1 MSSTPDI
8 LPVIQRR
15 NPEREF
21 EILKQIGSGTYGE
34 VFKAKVMKT
43 LELVALKIIK
53 IEPGE
58 DFNIIQQE
66 IQILSDCKHQ
76 NIVGYYGSYLSSGY
90 DLVLEEER
98 RDKLWIAMEFCGG
111 GSLQD
116 IYHGQS
122 IQPPQTEGLSSPHL
136 FAKNTKGFGLYS
148 TPAIVK
154 VFEM

>member
-1 MSSTPDI
+1 MVCSAIYCKEKLMCHHMSVCI
-8 LPVIQRR
+8 CM
-15 NPEREF
+15 F
-21 EILKQIGSGTYGE
+21 
-34 VFKAKVMKT
+34 
-43 LELVALKIIK
+43 
-53 IEPGE
+53 
-58 DFNIIQQE
+58 
-66 IQILSDCKHQ
+66 
-76 NIVGYYGSYLSSGY
+76 
-90 DLVLEEER
+90 R

>member
-1 MSSTPDI
+1 MCHHMSVCI
-8 LPVIQRR
+8 CM
-15 NPEREF
+15 F
-21 EILKQIGSGTYGE
+21 
-34 VFKAKVMKT
+34 
-43 LELVALKIIK
+43 
-53 IEPGE
+53 
-58 DFNIIQQE
+58 
-66 IQILSDCKHQ
+66 
-76 NIVGYYGSYLSSGY
+76 
-90 DLVLEEER
+90 R